1 MSADAPPRGSLLL
14 LGRLESMFFH
24 SIFYVSFVHSFANT
38 QDIWH
43 QGARVM
49 QGSFHLYEE
58 HVGLELRDEHVPKS
72 GRTNLSNVAQ

>member
-1 MSADAPPRGSLLL
+1 MSADTPPRGSLLL
-14 LGRLESMFFH
+14 LGRRESMFFH
-24 SIFYVSFVHSFANT
+24 FFYMSFVHPFANT
-38 QDIWH
+38 RDIYH

-58 HVGLELRDEHVPKS
+58 HVGLELRDGHVPRS